1 MSAFDYQISDNFIF
15 SFKGQIFIQNKMQDI
30 MSHKTNAYCRKFTLV
45 LSFVLLCLISKSQY
59 NFTEVDKV
67 LADNQKALGNNLV
80 TLIYKD
86 GKLIYQKA
94 IGDFNIKTKAPIASC
109 SKWLTAAL
117 VMTFVEEGKISLDD
131 KVSTYLPI
139 FETYGKSYITI
150 RQCLSHQTGIT
161 DNQKAV
167 AKILERRKFESLEEE
182 VKSFTKKEIAANPGT
197 SFFYGGI
204 GLNIAGR
211 VLEVV
216 AKKKFDVLMK
226 QRIFTPLNM
235 KYSSFTP
242 EDYNNSVNPSGG
254 AVSTA
259 GDYMNFLSMI
269 LDKGTFMGKRI
280 LSEASVNQMQ
290 TIQNKSILKKY
301 TPKIAESFQY
311 GLGEWIE
318 ETDSKGKSI
327 VISSPGLFG
336 TWPYIDKCRNYAC
349 IIFIKRDLGEEQI
362 AIHLALKKAIEN
374 QIGGNCN

>member
-1 MSAFDYQISDNFIF
+1 MSY
-15 SFKGQIFIQNKMQDI
+15 
-30 MSHKTNAYCRKFTLV
+30 KTNTNCRKFSLV
-45 LSFVLLCLISKSQY
+45 LTCMLLCLVSKSQS
-59 NFTEVDKV
+59 NFAEVDKV
-67 LADNQKALGNNLV
+67 ITDNQKALGNNLV

-94 IGDFNIKTKAPIASC
+94 IGDFNIKTKAPIANC

-117 VMTFVEEGKISLDD
+117 VMTFVDEGKISLDD

-161 DNQKAV
+161 DNQKGV
-167 AKILERRKFESLEEE
+167 AKLLERRKFESLEEE
-182 VKSFTKKEIAANPGT
+182 VNAFAKKEIATNPGT
-197 SFFYGGI
+197 SFFYGNI

-216 AKKKFDVLMK
+216 AKKKFDALMK

-242 EDYNNSVNPSGG
+242 EDYDNSVNPSGG

-269 LDKGTFMGKRI
+269 LEKGSFMGKRI

-290 TIQNKSILKKY
+290 MSQIKNISKKY
-301 TPKIAESFQY
+301 SPKITEGFEY

-318 ETDSKGKSI
+318 ETDSKGNSK
-327 VISSPGLFG
+327 VISSPGLSG
-336 TWPYIDKCRNYAC
+336 TWPFIDKCRNYAC
-349 IIFIKRDLGEEQI
+349 IMLVKRDMGEEQV
-362 AIHLALKKAIEN
+362 AIHTALKKAIDN
-374 QIGGNCN
+374 QITGQCD

>member
-1 MSAFDYQISDNFIF
+1 
-15 SFKGQIFIQNKMQDI
+15 MQEI
-30 MSHKTNAYCRKFTLV
+30 MSHKINAYCRKFTLV
-45 LSFVLLCLISKSQY
+45 LSFMLLCLIGKSQY
-59 NFTEVDKV
+59 NFAEVDQV
-67 LADNQKALGNNLV
+67 LTDNQKTLGNSLV

-94 IGDFNIKTKAPIASC
+94 TGEFNIKTKAPIASC

-131 KVSTYLPI
+131 KVSTYLPV

-150 RQCLSHQTGIT
+150 RQCLSHQTGIA
-161 DNQKAV
+161 DNQKAI
-167 AKILERRKFESLEEE
+167 AKILERRKFESLEAE
-182 VKSFTKKEIAANPGT
+182 VNAFAKKEIAANPGT
-197 SFFYGGI
+197 SFFYGSI

-216 AKKKFDVLMK
+216 AKKKFDALMK

-242 EDYNNSVNPSGG
+242 EDYDNSVNPSGG

-280 LSEASVNQMQ
+280 LSEASITQMQ
-290 TIQNKSILKKY
+290 TIQNKSVSKKY
-301 TPKIAESFQY
+301 SPKITESYQY

-318 ETDSKGKSI
+318 ETDSKGNSI

-336 TWPYIDKCRNYAC
+336 AWPYIDKCRNYAC
-349 IIFIKRDLGEEQI
+349 IIFIKRDLDEEQKE
-362 AIHLALKKAIEN
+362 IHLALKKAIDK
-374 QIGGNCN
+374 QIAGTCN

>member
-1 MSAFDYQISDNFIF
+1 
-15 SFKGQIFIQNKMQDI
+15 
-30 MSHKTNAYCRKFTLV
+30 MSHKINAYCRKFTLV
-45 LSFVLLCLISKSQY
+45 LSFALLCLVGKSQY
-59 NFTEVDKV
+59 NFAAVDKV
-67 LADNQKALGNNLV
+67 LTDNQKALGNNLM

-94 IGDFNIKTKAPIASC
+94 TGEFNIKTKAPIAGC

-150 RQCLSHQTGIT
+150 RQCLSHQTGIA
-161 DNQKAV
+161 DNQKIV

-182 VKSFTKKEIAANPGT
+182 VNAFAKKEIAANPGT
-197 SFFYGGI
+197 SFFYGTI

-216 AKKKFDVLMK
+216 AKKKFDALMK

-242 EDYNNSVNPSGG
+242 EDYNKSVNPSGG

-280 LSEASVNQMQ
+280 LSESSITQMQ
-290 TIQNKSILKKY
+290 TIQTKNIVKKY
-301 TPKIAESFQY
+301 TPKIAESYEY

-318 ETDSKGKSI
+318 ETDNKGNSI
-327 VISSPGLFG
+327 VISSPDLFG
-336 TWPYIDKCRNYAC
+336 TWPFIDKCRNYAC
-349 IIFIKRDLGEEQI
+349 IIFVKRDIGDEQMD
-362 AIHLALKKAIEN
+362 IHLALKQAIDK
-374 QIGGNCN
+374 QIAGTCD

>member
-1 MSAFDYQISDNFIF
+1 MSYKS
-15 SFKGQIFIQNKMQDI
+15 
-30 MSHKTNAYCRKFTLV
+30 NAYCRKCTLV
-45 LSFVLLCLISKSQY
+45 LSFVLLCLVSRSQY
-59 NFTEVDKV
+59 NFSEVDKV
-67 LADNQKALGNNLV
+67 LLDNKKALGDNLV

-86 GKLIYQKA
+86 GKLIYQKET
-94 IGDFNIKTKAPIASC
+94 GEFNIKTKSPIASC

-139 FETYGKSYITI
+139 FESYGKAFITI
-150 RQCLSHQTGIT
+150 RQCLSHQTGIA
-161 DNQKAV
+161 DNQKTV

-182 VKSFTKKEIAANPGT
+182 VNAFAKKEIAANPGN
-197 SFFYGGI
+197 SFSYGSI

-211 VLEVV
+211 VLEVI
-216 AKKKFDVLMK
+216 AKKKFDALMK

-235 KYSSFTP
+235 RYSSFTP

-259 GDYMNFLSMI
+259 GDYINFLSMI

-280 LSEASVNQMQ
+280 LSEASVAQMQ
-290 TIQNKSILKKY
+290 TIQNKNIAKKY
-301 TPKIAESFQY
+301 SPKIMEGYEY

-318 ETDSKGKSI
+318 QTDSKGNSL
-327 VISSPGLFG
+327 VVSSPGLFG

-349 IIFIKRDLGEEQI
+349 IIFIKRELGDEQKEI
-362 AIHLALKKAIEN
+362 RLALKKAIDK
-374 QIGGNCN
+374 QIAGSCN